1 MDALEQLRSAI
12 PDAARDIRLNLQ
24 AVLRGGA
31 LTDAQRWGVA
41 AAAAVAARHPRVRV
55 AVISAASAAAG
66 PAVVEDAQ
74 AAAAL
79 MAMNNVYY
87 RFRHMV
93 GKPVYGEKPAGL
105 RMNRLVQPATNRT
118 DFELMALAVSA
129 LNGCEM
135 CVRAHE
141 KTVTDG
147 GLTPDHVN
155 DAVRIAATIYAAAVA
170 LEAGETEPAASPA
183 TPPPTPPPTPEVMT
197 A

>member
-1 MDALEQLRSAI
+1 MDALERLRAAI

-24 AVLRGGA
+24 AVLGRGALGRAALGRGGGGRGRA
-31 LTDAQRWGVA
+31 RHRGLRDAVLA
-41 AAAAVAARHPRVRV
+41 AAAA
-55 AVISAASAAAG
+55 AAA
-66 PAVVEDAQ
+66 PAVVEDAK

-93 GKPVYGEKPAGL
+93 GKPVYGERPAGL
-105 RMNRLVQPATNRT
+105 RMNRLMQPATNRT

-129 LNGCEM
+129 INGCEM

-141 KTVTDG
+141 KTVTEG

-170 LEAGETEPAASPA
+170 LEAGETGEGDPSVI
-183 TPPPTPPPTPEVMT
+183 EVSVQS

>member
-1 MDALEQLRSAI
+1 VDALEQLRGAI
-12 PDAARDIRLNLQ
+12 PDAAKDIRLNLQ

-31 LTDAQRWGVA
+31 LSDAQRWGVA
-41 AAAAVAARHPRVRV
+41 AAAAVT
-55 AVISAASAAAG
+55 AAG
-66 PAVVEDAQ
+66 PDVVEDAK

-93 GKPVYGEKPAGL
+93 GKPIYGEKPAGL
-105 RMNRLVQPATNRT
+105 RMNRLMQPATSRA
-118 DFELMALAVSA
+118 DFELMALAVSVI
-129 LNGCEM
+129 NGCEM

-141 KTVTDG
+141 KTVTEG

-170 LEAGETEPAASPA
+170 LEAGAEAATVEAAAPA
-183 TPPPTPPPTPEVMT
+183 V
-197 A
+197 

>member
-1 MDALEQLRSAI
+1 MDALERLRAAI

-31 LTDAQRWGVA
+31 LSDAQRWGVA
-41 AAAAVAARHPRVRV
+41 AAAAVAARHRDLRD
-55 AVISAASAAAG
+55 AVLAAARAVAG
-66 PAVVEDAQ
+66 PGVVEDAK

-93 GKPVYGEKPAGL
+93 GKPVYREQPAGL
-105 RMNRLVQPATNRT
+105 RMNRLMQPATNRT

-129 LNGCEM
+129 INGCEM

-141 KTVTDG
+141 KPVTES

-155 DAVRIAATIYAAAVA
+155 DAVRIAATVYAAAVA
-170 LEAGETEPAASPA
+170 LEAGETGARDPSVI
-183 TPPPTPPPTPEVMT
+183 EVSVQGT
-197 A
+197 

>member
-1 MDALEQLRSAI
+1 MDALEQLRAAI

-31 LTDAQRWGVA
+31 LTEAQCWGVA
-41 AAAAVAARHPRVRV
+41 AAAAVAARHPRLRE
-55 AVISAASAAAG
+55 AVVAAAG
-66 PAVVEDAQ
+66 VAAGPLVVEDAK

-87 RFRHMV
+87 RFRHFV

-141 KTVTDG
+141 KTVTEG

-170 LEAGETEPAASPA
+170 LEAGEAEPAA
-183 TPPPTPPPTPEVMT
+183 PEVMT

>member
-1 MDALEQLRSAI
+1 VDALERLRAAI

-31 LTDAQRWGVA
+31 LSLVEDANA
-41 AAAAVAARHPRVRV
+41 AAA
-55 AVISAASAAAG
+55 I
-66 PAVVEDAQ
+66 
-74 AAAAL
+74 

-105 RMNRLVQPATNRT
+105 RMNRLMQPATSRT

-129 LNGCEM
+129 INGCEV

-141 KTVTDG
+141 KTVTEV
-147 GLTPDHVN
+147 GLTPDQVN
-155 DAVRIAATIYAAAVA
+155 DAVRIAATIYAAAVG
-170 LEAGETEPAASPA
+170 LEPGEPGAGDPSVTEVSIQSA
-183 TPPPTPPPTPEVMT
+183 
-197 A
+197 

>member
-1 MDALEQLRSAI
+1 VDALEQLSEVI
-12 PDAARDIRLNLQ
+12 PDVARDIRLNLQ

-41 AAAAVAARHPRVRV
+41 AAAAVAARHGRLRD
-55 AVISAASAAAG
+55 AILSTATAAAG
-66 PAVVEDAQ
+66 PAVVEDAK
-74 AAAAL
+74 AAAAI

-93 GKPVYGEKPAGL
+93 GK
-105 RMNRLVQPATNRT
+105 T
-118 DFELMALAVSA
+118 DFELMARAVSA
-129 LNGCEM
+129 INGCEM

-155 DAVRIAATIYAAAVA
+155 DAVRIAATVYAAAVA
-170 LEAGETEPAASPA
+170 LEAGN
-183 TPPPTPPPTPEVMT
+183 PERVT
-197 A
+197 RT

>member
-1 MDALEQLRSAI
+1 VDALEQLRGAI
-12 PDAARDIRLNLQ
+12 PDAAKDIRLNLQ

-31 LTDAQRWGVA
+31 LSEPQRWGVA
-41 AAAAVAARHPRVRV
+41 
-55 AVISAASAAAG
+55 
-66 PAVVEDAQ
+66 

-93 GKPVYGEKPAGL
+93 GKPIYGEKPAGL
-105 RMNRLVQPATNRT
+105 RMNRLMQPATNRT

-129 LNGCEM
+129 INGCEM

-141 KTVTDG
+141 KTVTEG

-170 LEAGETEPAASPA
+170 LEAGAEAPAL
-183 TPPPTPPPTPEVMT
+183 EV
-197 A
+197 AAPGV

>member
-1 MDALEQLRSAI
+1 
-12 PDAARDIRLNLQ
+12 
-24 AVLRGGA
+24 
-31 LTDAQRWGVA
+31 
-41 AAAAVAARHPRVRV
+41 
-55 AVISAASAAAG
+55 
-66 PAVVEDAQ
+66 
-74 AAAAL
+74 

-141 KTVTDG
+141 KTVTEG

-170 LEAGETEPAASPA
+170 LEAGETEATAPA
-183 TPPPTPPPTPEVMT
+183 TSGVMT

>member
-1 MDALEQLRSAI
+1 VDALEQLRGAI
-12 PDAARDIRLNLQ
+12 PDAAKDIRLNLQ

-31 LTDAQRWGVA
+31 LSEAQRWGVA
-41 AAAAVAARHPRVRV
+41 AAAAVAARHARLRE
-55 AVISAASAAAG
+55 AVLAAALTAAG
-66 PAVVEDAQ
+66 TDVVGDAE

-93 GKPVYGEKPAGL
+93 GKPIYGEKPAGL
-105 RMNRLVQPATNRT
+105 RMNRLMQPATNRT

-129 LNGCEM
+129 INGCEM

-155 DAVRIAATIYAAAVA
+155 DAVRIAATIYATAVA
-170 LEAGETEPAASPA
+170 LEAGAEAPAL
-183 TPPPTPPPTPEVMT
+183 EVS
-197 A
+197 APGV